1 MSGGGERYRVLV
13 VDDSMTKQRVLQE
26 LINDDEELEVVGV
39 ARNGEEAVSKTL
51 TLRPDVITM
60 DLYMPR
66 MDGLE
71 ATRRIMSELPTPIV
85 IISAAPKG
93 QVEFATNALR
103 YGALEFVPLSDD
115 MERFRQ
121 DLLFKLK
128 VAARVRVVRY
138 LEPLRKEE
146 RAAPVTSQ
154 VRGAQIVVVGASTG
168 GPTALFSL
176 FSCLPAGFPLPIL
189 LVQHMTAGFTD
200 GLAHWIDEAS
210 PLTVREAN
218 EEEVLRAGE
227 VLICPGDRHM
237 VLASRRTVQLLPVA
251 SSELYRPSV
260 DRLFES
266 AAQVFGAGVV
276 AVVMTGMGRDGERG
290 AVKIKEAGGHVI
302 IQDEASCVVYGM
314 PRACK
319 EAGAADIELPL
330 SVIPSYLARLA
341 KQQAKG

>member
-1 MSGGGERYRVLV
+1 MSGAGERYRVLV
-13 VDDSMTKQRVLQE
+13 VEDSITKQRVLQE

-39 ARNGEEAVSKTL
+39 ARNGEEAVSKTRA
-51 TLRPDVITM
+51 LRPDVITM
-60 DLYMPR
+60 DLNMPR

-85 IISAAPKG
+85 VISAAPKG

-103 YGALEFVPLSDD
+103 YGALEFVPLSGD
-115 MERFRQ
+115 MDRFRQ

-138 LEPLRKEE
+138 LEPLRKQE
-146 RAAPVTSQ
+146 RAAPLKQQ
-154 VRGAQIVVVGASTG
+154 VRGAETVVVGASTG

-176 FSCLPAGFPLPIL
+176 LCCLPADFPLPIL
-189 LVQHMTAGFTD
+189 LVQHMTAGFTE

-210 PLTVREAN
+210 PLSIREAGG
-218 EEEVLRAGE
+218 EEVLRAGE

-237 VLASRRTVQLLPVA
+237 VLKSRKAVQLLPAA
-251 SSELYRPSV
+251 SSEIYRPSV

-266 AAQVFGAGVV
+266 AAEVFGAGTV
-276 AVVMTGMGRDGERG
+276 AVVMTGMGRDGQKG
-290 AVKIKEAGGHVI
+290 AVKVKEAGGHVI

-314 PRACK
+314 PRACR
-319 EAGAADIELPL
+319 EACAADIELPL
-330 SVIPSYLARLA
+330 STIPSYLARLA
-341 KQQAKG
+341 KQQKP